1 MKWITHIVGNSSITH
16 ENQSGSRI
24 RDSGESRLRVS
35 GRANFVGRRRILPKA
50 VGVVNSSIFNGA
62 RVFRR
67 VGVSK
72 IVRAVGIEWK
82 VGSKERRIEARLSV
96 VEERLL
102 LDGRDWDV
110 LGSA

>member
-1 MKWITHIVGNSSITH
+1 MKWITHVVGNSGITH

-24 RDSGESRLRVS
+24 RDSGESRLGVS

-50 VGVVNSSIFNGA
+50 VGVVNGSIFNGA
-62 RVFRR
+62 RVFGR

-72 IVRAVGIEWK
+72 IVRTVGIEWK
-82 VGSKERRIEARLSV
+82 VGSKEGRIKARLSV

-102 LDGRDWDV
+102 LDGRD
-110 LGSA
+110 